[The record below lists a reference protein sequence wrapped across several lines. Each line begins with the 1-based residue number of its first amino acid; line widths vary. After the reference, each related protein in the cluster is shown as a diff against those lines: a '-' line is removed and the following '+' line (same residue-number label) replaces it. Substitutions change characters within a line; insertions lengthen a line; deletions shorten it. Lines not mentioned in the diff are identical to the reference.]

1 MVLDDFFDSGI
12 YIAIVI
18 IAAIVVVIAV
28 ASLNGMRKHKKQK
41 NRRRN
46 LLSEGK
52 RDHRQSTRLLD
63 APGKEKRHEERVRPK
78 DKVKEKGKKIK
89 EDIEDDEPLEVM
101 AMAHEETTEDTKEA
115 IHPLNT
121 ESIDLPELPSV
132 DTLEESDE
140 EIVEEKD
147 SEDLMNIF
155 QVEEAE
161 DTLTS
166 ELAANLFE
174 VDLTSLEKLSK
185 EVLQVY
191 SGKKIDENEEN
202 KEE

>member
-115 IHPLNT
+115 IHLILN
-121 ESIDLPELPSV
+121 P
-132 DTLEESDE
+132 
-140 EIVEEKD
+140 
-147 SEDLMNIF
+147 
-155 QVEEAE
+155 
-161 DTLTS
+161 
-166 ELAANLFE
+166 
-174 VDLTSLEKLSK
+174 
-185 EVLQVY
+185 
-191 SGKKIDENEEN
+191 
-202 KEE
+202 

>member
-28 ASLNGMRKHKKQK
+28 ASLNGMRKPKKQK
-41 NRRRN
+41 SRRRN
-46 LLSEGK
+46 LLAEGK

-63 APGKEKRHEERVRPK
+63 APGKEKRLEERVRPK

-89 EDIEDDEPLEVM
+89 EDIEDDEPQEVM
-101 AMAHEETTEDTKEA
+101 AMAHEETPEDTKEA
-115 IHPLNT
+115 IQPLNT

-140 EIVEEKD
+140 EIVEEKE

-174 VDLTSLEKLSK
+174 VDLTSLGKLSK

>member
-1 MVLDDFFDSGI
+1 
-12 YIAIVI
+12 
-18 IAAIVVVIAV
+18 
-28 ASLNGMRKHKKQK
+28 
-41 NRRRN
+41 
-46 LLSEGK
+46 
-52 RDHRQSTRLLD
+52 
-63 APGKEKRHEERVRPK
+63 
-78 DKVKEKGKKIK
+78 
-89 EDIEDDEPLEVM
+89 
-101 AMAHEETTEDTKEA
+101 
-115 IHPLNT
+115 
-121 ESIDLPELPSV
+121 V